1 MKTIRYVLMASLLG
15 ALALSIIPLGSADAD
30 SSPYVAP
37 KDKAYIVFVKAGR
50 SSKKMQ
56 FLIFDKDLKCVS
68 MFEDVVSEIIPVE
81 PGKHTLYTMATNAH
95 RMEFNVEAGRTYFIR
110 ISLPKYGYG
119 TVKLVPAKR
128 DSDAFAQVK
137 DWVKGAKASDPDED
151 ACRGLQLG
159 PGKRGKDP
167 YPGKRDAADEKW
179 KANAEYRDKLT
190 MKNKDGFAAEEAGKL

>member
-15 ALALSIIPLGSADAD
+15 ALALSIVPLGSADAD

-128 DSDAFAQVK
+128 DSDAFGQVK
-137 DWVKGAKASDPDED
+137 DWVKGAKASDPDKD

-190 MKNKDGFAAEEAGKL
+190 MKNKDGFTAEEAGKL

>member
-1 MKTIRYVLMASLLG
+1 MKTIRYVLMASLIG
-15 ALALSIIPLGSADAD
+15 ALALSVIPLASAAAD

-50 SSKKMQ
+50 GSRKMK

-68 MFEDVVSEIIPVE
+68 LFEDNVSEIIPVK
-81 PGKHTLYTMATNAH
+81 PGTHTLYTMANNAH

-128 DSDAFAQVK
+128 DSDAFGQVK
-137 DWVKGAKASDPDED
+137 DWVKGGKASDPNED
-151 ACRGLQLG
+151 ACRGEQLG
-159 PGKRGKDP
+159 AGKRGKDP
-167 YPGKRDAADEKW
+167 YPGKRDSADEKW
-179 KANAEYRDKLT
+179 KANAEYRDRLT
-190 MKNKDGFAAEEAGKL
+190 MKKNDGFTAVEAGKL

>member
-1 MKTIRYVLMASLLG
+1 MTSLLLG
-15 ALALSIIPLGSADAD
+15 ALAFSILPSQSAAAD
-30 SSPYVAP
+30 GSPYVAP

-68 MFEDVVSEIIPVE
+68 MFEDNVSEIIPVK
-81 PGKHTLYTMATNAH
+81 PGKHSLYTMATNAH

-110 ISLPKYGYG
+110 ISLPRYGYG

-128 DSDAFAQVK
+128 ESEAFAEVK
-137 DWVKGAKASDPDED
+137 DWVKGAKVSDPNED
-151 ACRGLQLG
+151 SCRGLQLG
-159 PGKRGKDP
+159 PGKRGKNP
-167 YPGKRDAADEKW
+167 YPSKRDSADEKW

-190 MKNKDGFAAEEAGKL
+190 MKKNDGYTAKEVGKL